1 MCSISQN
8 IPQGELAA
16 DPTSGTA
23 GTNKTLRAVLLPQ
36 EKAFMGN
43 ELNAKQ
49 DS

>member
-8 IPQGELAA
+8 TPQGGFAA
-16 DPTSGTA
+16 DPTAGTT
-23 GTNKTLRAVLLPQ
+23 GTNKTLREVFLPQ